1 MKPISHFYSLLVV
14 ILAVA
19 AIPTTASAAHYDFF
33 VAGLYYKITSTN
45 TVMVTYQYEP
55 TSATRGYSADILDI
69 AGSPL
74 RIPSSVQN
82 NGKTY
87 TVTAINDNTFRYCS
101 TIERVVIPNT
111 VKSIGAKAFYNC
123 TALMDVGIDVNQS
136 ELQTIKDEAFYNT
149 AITTFAITP
158 LVTNIGAG
166 AFFAAKQLRIVGIMG
181 DTHLTTIG
189 NSAFANCISLEEFEI
204 PSTVTTMGKGIFYAC
219 KALESVSLPDN
230 LTAITDNMFAYTP
243 ALKSINLPASVTS
256 IGLQA
261 FQRSALESIDLKSVT
276 SIGERAF
283 EYCNGLTSVTIPS
296 SVTTID
302 VLAFNGCENLA
313 SVNIQNTFL
322 GVSQFYNCKLLKNV
336 NFGPQV
342 TTIGNASFYGCGFKN
357 IVIPAQIT
365 TLDNYA
371 FYNCADL
378 ESVTIG
384 NGVKTVGT
392 YDPFSYCS
400 KLLNLTWDNDKI
412 DMSTLSATLKGQIK
426 NVAFGTNITSIP
438 ANVLKDCSALKEV
451 TIPAN
456 ITAIGNS
463 AFSGCTL
470 LEDVICMLPKPF
482 AIDAS
487 VFNGV
492 QQHGYCDLH
501 VIEGS
506 KVRFAAMEVW
516 KEFTVIEEDAGQGSH
531 HGNYIRG
538 DVNEDGELSVAD
550 ITSLVGLLMD
560 NK

>member
-1 MKPISHFYSLLVV
+1 MKKRLLIA
-14 ILAVA
+14 ILLL
-19 AIPTTASAAHYDFF
+19 TTICANAAHYDFF
-33 VAGLYYKITSTN
+33 VAGLYYKITSTT
-45 TVMVTYQYEP
+45 TVMVTYQHEP
-55 TSATRGYSADILDI
+55 GSATRGYSADILES

-82 NGKTY
+82 NGKAY

-101 TIERVVIPNT
+101 TIEKVVIPNT

-123 TALMDVGIDVNQS
+123 TSLNDVGIDVIQS
-136 ELQTIKDEAFYNT
+136 QLETIKDEAFYNT

-166 AFFAAKQLRIVGIMG
+166 AFYAAKQLRYVGIMG
-181 DTHLTTIG
+181 NTHLTTIG
-189 NSAFANCISLEEFEI
+189 TSAFANCISLEEFEI
-204 PSTVTTMGKGIFYAC
+204 PSTVTSLGGGIFNAC
-219 KALESVSLPDN
+219 KALETVSLPDN
-230 LTAITDNMFAYTP
+230 LTTIPDYMFAYTY

-322 GVSQFYNCKLLKNV
+322 GTSQFYNCKLLKNV

-342 TTIGNASFYGCGFKN
+342 RTIGNAAFAGSGLKN

-371 FYNCADL
+371 FHNCADL

-384 NGVKTVGT
+384 NGVQTVGT
-392 YDPFSYCS
+392 NDPFGGCA
-400 KLLNLTWDNDKI
+400 KLLDLTWDNDKI
-412 DMSTLSATLKGQIK
+412 NMSTLSATLKGQIK
-426 NVAFGTNITSIP
+426 SVTFGTNITSIP
-438 ANVLKDCSALKEV
+438 ANVLKDCSALKKV
-451 TIPAN
+451 TIPEN
-456 ITAIGNS
+456 IESIGNS
-463 AFSGCTL
+463 AFSGCTFMT
-470 LEDVICMLPKPF
+470 DVISFMPRPIR
-482 AIDAS
+482 IDAS

-492 QQHGYCDLH
+492 EQHGYCDLH
-501 VIEGS
+501 VIEGA
-506 KVRFAAMEVW
+506 KVRYEAMDVW
-516 KEFTVIEEDAGQGSH
+516 KEFTMIFGDAGSGGGS
-531 HGNYIRG
+531 GIRG
-538 DVNEDGELSVAD
+538 DVDGNGEVNGNDLN
-550 ITSLVGLLMD
+550 LLI
-560 NK
+560 NIILGKE

>member
-1 MKPISHFYSLLVV
+1 MKKKLLIAILLLATIS
-14 ILAVA
+14 AN
-19 AIPTTASAAHYDFF
+19 AAHYDFF
-33 VAGLYYKITSTN
+33 VAGLYYKITSTT
-45 TVMVTYQYEP
+45 TVMVTYQHEP
-55 TSATRGYSADILDI
+55 GSATRGYSADILES

-82 NGKTY
+82 NGKAY

-101 TIERVVIPNT
+101 TIEKVVIPNT

-123 TALMDVGIDVNQS
+123 TSLNDVGIDVIQS
-136 ELQTIKDEAFYNT
+136 QLETIKDEAFYNT

-166 AFFAAKQLRIVGIMG
+166 AFYAAKQLRYVGIMG
-181 DTHLTTIG
+181 NTHLTTIG
-189 NSAFANCISLEEFEI
+189 TSAFANCISLEEFEI
-204 PSTVTTMGKGIFYAC
+204 PSTVTSLGGGIFNAC
-219 KALESVSLPDN
+219 KALETVSLPDN
-230 LTAITDNMFAYTP
+230 LTTIPDYMFAYTY

-322 GVSQFYNCKLLKNV
+322 GTSQFYNCKLLKNV

-342 TTIGNASFYGCGFKN
+342 RTIGNAVFAGSGLKN

-371 FYNCADL
+371 FHNCADL

-384 NGVKTVGT
+384 NGVITVGT
-392 YDPFSYCS
+392 NDPFSNCA
-400 KLLNLTWDNDKI
+400 KLENLTWDNDKI
-412 DMSTLSATLKGQIK
+412 NISTLSATLKGQIK
-426 NVAFGTNITSIP
+426 SVTFGNNITSIP
-438 ANVLKDCSALKEV
+438 ENVLKDCSALKKV
-451 TIPAN
+451 TIPEN
-456 ITAIGNS
+456 IESIGNS
-463 AFSGCTL
+463 AFSGCTVMT
-470 LEDVICMLPKPF
+470 DVISFMPRPIR
-482 AIDAS
+482 IDAS

-492 QQHGYCDLH
+492 EQHGYCDLH
-501 VIEGS
+501 VIEGA
-506 KVRFAAMEVW
+506 KVRYEAMDVW
-516 KEFTVIEEDAGQGSH
+516 KEFTMIFEDAGSGGGS
-531 HGNYIRG
+531 GIRG
-538 DVNEDGELSVAD
+538 DVDGNGEVNGNDLN
-550 ITSLVGLLMD
+550 LLI
-560 NK
+560 NIILGKE

>member
-1 MKPISHFYSLLVV
+1 MKKRLLIA
-14 ILAVA
+14 ILLL
-19 AIPTTASAAHYDFF
+19 TTICANAAHYDFF
-33 VAGLYYKITSTN
+33 VAGLYYKITSTT
-45 TVMVTYQYEP
+45 TVMVTYQHEP
-55 TSATRGYSADILDI
+55 GSATRGYSADILES

-82 NGKTY
+82 NGKAY

-101 TIERVVIPNT
+101 TIEKVVIPNT

-123 TALMDVGIDVNQS
+123 TSLNDVGIDVIQS
-136 ELQTIKDEAFYNT
+136 QLETIKDEAFYNT

-166 AFFAAKQLRIVGIMG
+166 AFYAAKQLRIVGIMG
-181 DTHLTTIG
+181 NTHLTTIG

-204 PSTVTTMGKGIFYAC
+204 PSTVTSLGGGIFNAC
-219 KALESVSLPDN
+219 KALETVSLPDN
-230 LTAITDNMFAYTP
+230 LTTIPDYMFAYTY

-322 GVSQFYNCKLLKNV
+322 GTSQFYNCKLLKNV

-342 TTIGNASFYGCGFKN
+342 RTIGNAAFAGSGLKN

-371 FYNCADL
+371 FHNCADL

-384 NGVKTVGT
+384 NGVITVGT
-392 YDPFSYCS
+392 NDPFTGCA
-400 KLLNLTWDNDKI
+400 KLENLTWDNDKI
-412 DMSTLSATLKGQIK
+412 NMSTLSATLKGQIK
-426 NVAFGTNITSIP
+426 SVTFGTNITSIP
-438 ANVLKDCSALKEV
+438 ANVLKDCSALKKV
-451 TIPAN
+451 TIPEN
-456 ITAIGNS
+456 IESIGNS
-463 AFSGCTL
+463 AFSGCTFMT
-470 LEDVICMLPKPF
+470 DVISFMPRPIR
-482 AIDAS
+482 IDAS

-492 QQHGYCDLH
+492 EQHGYCDLH
-501 VIEGS
+501 VIEGA
-506 KVRFAAMEVW
+506 KVRYEAMDVW
-516 KEFTVIEEDAGQGSH
+516 KEFTMIFEDAGSGGGS
-531 HGNYIRG
+531 GIRG
-538 DVNEDGELSVAD
+538 DVDGNGEVNGTDLN
-550 ITSLVGLLMD
+550 LLI
-560 NK
+560 NIILGKE

>member
-1 MKPISHFYSLLVV
+1 MKKKLLIAILLLATIS
-14 ILAVA
+14 AN
-19 AIPTTASAAHYDFF
+19 AAHYDFF
-33 VAGLYYKITSTN
+33 VAGLYYKITSTT
-45 TVMVTYQYEP
+45 TVMVTYQHEP
-55 TSATRGYSADILDI
+55 GSATRGYSADILES

-82 NGKTY
+82 NGKAY

-101 TIERVVIPNT
+101 TIEKVVIPNT

-123 TALMDVGIDVNQS
+123 TSLNDVGIDVIQS
-136 ELQTIKDEAFYNT
+136 QLETIKDEAFYNT

-166 AFFAAKQLRIVGIMG
+166 AFYAAKQLRYVGIMG
-181 DTHLTTIG
+181 NTHLTTIG
-189 NSAFANCISLEEFEI
+189 TSAFANCISLEEFEI
-204 PSTVTTMGKGIFYAC
+204 PSTVTSLGGGIFNAC
-219 KALESVSLPDN
+219 KALETVSLPDN
-230 LTAITDNMFAYTP
+230 LTTIPDYMFAYTY

-322 GVSQFYNCKLLKNV
+322 GTSQFYNCKLLKNV

-342 TTIGNASFYGCGFKN
+342 RTIGNAAFAGSGLKN

-371 FYNCADL
+371 FHNCADL

-384 NGVKTVGT
+384 NGVITVGT
-392 YDPFSYCS
+392 NDPFTGCA
-400 KLLNLTWDNDKI
+400 KLENLTWDNDKI
-412 DMSTLSATLKGQIK
+412 NMSTLSATLKGQIK
-426 NVAFGTNITSIP
+426 SVTFGTNITSIP
-438 ANVLKDCSALKEV
+438 ENVLKDCSALKKV
-451 TIPAN
+451 TIPEN
-456 ITAIGNS
+456 IESIGNS
-463 AFSGCTL
+463 AFSGCTVMT
-470 LEDVICMLPKPF
+470 DVISFMPRPIR
-482 AIDAS
+482 IDAS

-492 QQHGYCDLH
+492 EQHGYCDLH
-501 VIEGS
+501 VIEGA
-506 KVRFAAMEVW
+506 KVRYEAMDVW
-516 KEFTVIEEDAGQGSH
+516 KEFTMIFEDAGSGGGS
-531 HGNYIRG
+531 GIRG
-538 DVNEDGELSVAD
+538 DVDGNGEVNGNDLN
-550 ITSLVGLLMD
+550 LLI
-560 NK
+560 NIILGKE

>member
-1 MKPISHFYSLLVV
+1 MKKRLLIA
-14 ILAVA
+14 ILLL
-19 AIPTTASAAHYDFF
+19 TTICANAAHYDFF
-33 VAGLYYKITSTN
+33 VAGLYYKITSTT
-45 TVMVTYQYEP
+45 TVMVTYQHEP
-55 TSATRGYSADILDI
+55 GSATRGYSADILES

-82 NGKTY
+82 NGKAY

-101 TIERVVIPNT
+101 TIEKVVIPNT

-123 TALMDVGIDVNQS
+123 TSLNDVGIDVIQS
-136 ELQTIKDEAFYNT
+136 QLETIKDEAFYNT

-166 AFFAAKQLRIVGIMG
+166 AFYAAKQLRYVGIMG
-181 DTHLTTIG
+181 NTHLTTIG
-189 NSAFANCISLEEFEI
+189 TSAFANCISLEEFEI
-204 PSTVTTMGKGIFYAC
+204 PSTVTSLGGGIFNAC
-219 KALESVSLPDN
+219 KALETVSLPDN
-230 LTAITDNMFAYTP
+230 LTTIPDYMFAYTY

-322 GVSQFYNCKLLKNV
+322 GTSQFYNCKLLKNV

-342 TTIGNASFYGCGFKN
+342 RTIGNAAFAGSGLKN

-371 FYNCADL
+371 FHNCADL

-384 NGVKTVGT
+384 NGVITVGT
-392 YDPFSYCS
+392 NDPFTGCA
-400 KLLNLTWDNDKI
+400 KLENLTWDNDKI
-412 DMSTLSATLKGQIK
+412 NMSTLSATLKGQIK
-426 NVAFGTNITSIP
+426 SVTFGTNITSIP
-438 ANVLKDCSALKEV
+438 ENVLKDCSALKKV
-451 TIPAN
+451 TIPEN
-456 ITAIGNS
+456 IESIGNS
-463 AFSGCTL
+463 AFSGCTVMT
-470 LEDVICMLPKPF
+470 DVISFMPRPIR
-482 AIDAS
+482 IDAS

-492 QQHGYCDLH
+492 EQHGYCDLH
-501 VIEGS
+501 VIEGA
-506 KVRFAAMEVW
+506 KVRYEAMDVW
-516 KEFTVIEEDAGQGSH
+516 KEFTMIFEDAGSG
-531 HGNYIRG
+531 IRG
-538 DVNEDGELSVAD
+538 DVDGNGEVNGNDLN
-550 ITSLVGLLMD
+550 LLI
-560 NK
+560 NIILGKE